1 MQDMIAADV
10 ILKMKNNE
18 SAVIQT
24 AGNQKIPLIV
34 ENKGEWLNI
43 PKRLEQ
49 ENCTTDTISKAMQQV
64 MVMQAGYLNDG
75 NIYQQYRHLLKT
87 LAEKY
92 PGKKWIP
99 QENELWNQD
108 KVKRAFR
115 EGQKKF
121 SDYENEVT
129 LLSEKLKAN
138 GLPLTSLWER
148 FVYGISEIQ
157 RKRKSHNKYEP
168 MLLCV
173 CVCVLKICV

>member
-1 MQDMIAADV
+1 MC
-10 ILKMKNNE
+10 E
-18 SAVIQT
+18 PAVTQT
-24 AGNQKIPLIV
+24 AVNQKIPFV
-34 ENKGEWLNI
+34 FECEGDWLNI

-49 ENCTTDTISKAMQQV
+49 ENCNTDTISKAMQQV
-64 MVMQAGYLNDG
+64 MAMQAGYLNDG
-75 NIYQQYRHLLKT
+75 NIYQQYRQLLKT

-99 QENELWNQD
+99 QESELWNQD

-115 EGQKKF
+115 EGQRKF

-129 LLSEKLKAN
+129 LIIEKLKAD
-138 GLPLTSLWER
+138 GLPLTSFEWQR
-148 FVYGISEIQ
+148 FEYRISETQ
-157 RKRKSHNKYEP
+157 RIRKSHNKYEP